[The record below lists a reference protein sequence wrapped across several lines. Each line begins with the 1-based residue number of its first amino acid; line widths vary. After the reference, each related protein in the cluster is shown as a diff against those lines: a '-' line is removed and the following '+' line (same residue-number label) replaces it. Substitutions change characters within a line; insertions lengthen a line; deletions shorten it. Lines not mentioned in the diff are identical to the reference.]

1 MSVIGAARRDRRCC
15 HRRGGTGPPPSA
27 RPGPRGGRVG
37 PAPPTSAG
45 PCSGDGFVGTRRGW
59 PRSTGDDR
67 GGRSMVRPS
76 AVPTT
81 RPDAEDRSMRVI
93 EYALAF
99 VAAAVAGVLAFLR

>member
-1 MSVIGAARRDRRCC
+1 
-15 HRRGGTGPPPSA
+15 
-27 RPGPRGGRVG
+27 
-37 PAPPTSAG
+37 
-45 PCSGDGFVGTRRGW
+45 
-59 PRSTGDDR
+59 
-67 GGRSMVRPS
+67 MVRPS